1 MVIDTSALVSMLTD
15 EPEPLLVKGGD
26 FVHTDIG
33 VVDTT
38 SLGSCWLFGVALVEL
53 ERPITR

>member
-1 MVIDTSALVSMLTD
+1 MVIETSALVSILTD
-15 EPEPLLVKGGD
+15 EPEALLVKGGD

-38 SLGSCWLFGVALVEL
+38 SLG
-53 ERPITR
+53 